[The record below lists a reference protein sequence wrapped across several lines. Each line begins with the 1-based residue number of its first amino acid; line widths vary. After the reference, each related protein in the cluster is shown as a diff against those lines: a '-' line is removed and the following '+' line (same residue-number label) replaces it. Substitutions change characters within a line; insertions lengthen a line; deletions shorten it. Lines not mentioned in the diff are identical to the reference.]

1 MNGIERLCHGME
13 RTLYGRALEFA
24 RLVQCM
30 KFLPMSKYEMG
41 KKIK

>member
-24 RLVQCM
+24 RLV
-30 KFLPMSKYEMG
+30 
-41 KKIK
+41 